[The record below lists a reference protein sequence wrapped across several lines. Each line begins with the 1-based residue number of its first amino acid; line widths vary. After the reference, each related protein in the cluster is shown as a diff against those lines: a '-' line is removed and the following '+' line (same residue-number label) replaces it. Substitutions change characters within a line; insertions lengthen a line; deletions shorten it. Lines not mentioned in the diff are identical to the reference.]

1 MSAKSVSNKSL
12 FNLNISHDEFDLTNN
27 VLKEYDNMTEEKK
40 YLKTYSLSLILVYDK
55 LLSCWLKRRKMQRV
69 KIQKLWGQKM
79 EK

>member
-12 FNLNISHDEFDLTNN
+12 FNLDISHDEFDLTNN

-55 LLSCWLKRRKMQRV
+55 LLSCWLKHRKMQRV

-79 EK
+79 EE